1 MKAKTTKITIIIIKL
16 TKQILLIIMP
26 EFIAFMIRIKKNLI
40 TNKKISEFIANMRKI
55 NNTIFKIN
63 NKINFNSNVKIIILK
78 SNLKYN

>member
-16 TKQILLIIMP
+16 TKQIILIIMP

-40 TNKKISEFIANMRKI
+40 TNKKISGFIANMRKI

>member
-1 MKAKTTKITIIIIKL
+1 
-16 TKQILLIIMP
+16 MP

>member
-16 TKQILLIIMP
+16 TKQIILIIMP